1 MTTQGSREIL
11 IGIEVDQITTDS
23 PIVDIT
29 EATAEIKASQPDNE
43 KLQSLCVPK
52 AVGGQVDILLCI
64 QYLSHFPKL
73 VHSLESGLGIYEVRL
88 PASSPCITA
97 AIAGPHNSFN
107 HIMERVGDMSIM
119 LAAFTMGINQW
130 KVHGPPT
137 PQHLPFSMEEF
148 SYSASLHMA
157 EISGLDDVSDC
168 NNPVTYPLQLNDEEY
183 EELSPDLKEA
193 A

>member
-88 PASSPCITA
+88 PASSP
-97 AIAGPHNSFN
+97 
-107 HIMERVGDMSIM
+107 
-119 LAAFTMGINQW
+119 
-130 KVHGPPT
+130 
-137 PQHLPFSMEEF
+137 QHLCTWLKFQDWMMSQIVTTQLPTHSSSMMR
-148 SYSASLHMA
+148 SMRSSAQ
-157 EISGLDDVSDC
+157 
-168 NNPVTYPLQLNDEEY
+168 T
-183 EELSPDLKEA
+183 
-193 A
+193 